1 MKQFI
6 STYVPEAHRSQALAI
21 YDMLPSIPQIPE
33 MAPDEK

>member
-1 MKQFI
+1 MKQLI
-6 STYVPEAHRSQALAI
+6 TTYVPEAQRTQALAM